1 MSTPGWPSVQLAHV
15 GGVSDVLRYAKA
27 AEAAGFRRVWVAET
41 NGPDAIVA
49 ASVLAVQTGLEV
61 GTSILPVMSRSPVV
75 LAMAAA
81 DLSQL
86 SGRPVHLG
94 VGIGGQAIV
103 EQWHGERFDHP
114 SQRVRDSLAIVRQ
127 ALAGER
133 TGYDGLRSSHGFR
146 LSGSPAAP
154 VLLYVGGMGPRMLEL
169 AAQEA
174 DGLIVTWCSPRVV
187 SERRAQLDA
196 AARKAGRPDGAVRL
210 VARAYV
216 FVSDDAAQ
224 VARTRELVAHELTDY
239 VASPPYGAYF
249 RSIGY
254 GSETDAVQAGVAAR
268 DRAASRRGVS
278 DAMLEELLV
287 VGSADRC
294 GRRIAEFFDAGA
306 DDVVLQVVAASRGGD
321 VEGTIDALGRW
332 YSAREGGAPDEMA
345 GAPPARATATSRART
360 EARR

>member
-15 GGVSDVLRYAKA
+15 GGVSDVLGYAKA

-41 NGPDAIVA
+41 NGPDALVA

-61 GTSILPVMSRSPVV
+61 GTSILPVMSRSPAV

-94 VGIGGQAIV
+94 VGIGGQSIV
-103 EQWHGERFDHP
+103 EQWHGQRFDHP
-114 SQRVRDSLAIVRQ
+114 AQRVRDTLAIVRQ

-133 TGYDGLRSSHGFR
+133 TGHDGLRSSHGFG
-146 LSGSPAAP
+146 LSCAPESP
-154 VLLYVGGMGPRMLEL
+154 VLLYVGGMGPKMLEL
-169 AAQEA
+169 AAQDA

-187 SERRAQLDA
+187 SDRRAQLDA
-196 AARKAGRPDGAVRL
+196 AARAAGRSPGAVRL

-216 FVSDDAAQ
+216 SVSDDDTQ

-254 GSETDAVQAGVAAR
+254 GPETEAVCAGVAAR
-268 DRAASRRGVS
+268 DRDASRRGVS
-278 DAMLEELLV
+278 DAMLEELVV
-287 VGSADRC
+287 VGSAEHC
-294 GRRIAEFFDAGA
+294 SQRIAAFFDAGA
-306 DDVVLQVVAASRGGD
+306 EDVVVQVVAGSRGGN
-321 VEGTIDALGRW
+321 VTGTIDALGRR
-332 YSAREGGAPDEMA
+332 YSAREGGASGEAASTVARPD
-345 GAPPARATATSRART
+345 TSRART